1 MSTAP
6 LLIERQGAVETW
18 TLNDPATRNALSDAM
33 VEGLLQACARAAQDT
48 TLRTVVLT
56 GAGGAFCAGG
66 SLGGFARLIGQALQD
81 GETDPLLAMNRGFG
95 DLLHALCALPQLLVC
110 RVDGAAMG
118 GGFGLVCCADHV
130 VATARSV
137 LGTPEVTLGLPPAQI
152 APFVWQRLGENTAR
166 QCLLQGLTY
175 NAAQALAIGLVHEVV
190 EQDSAQAWQ
199 TTLQRL
205 MRAAPGAV
213 ASTKQL
219 LRSLRGPGPGM
230 PDMPNVLKVQDFRD
244 TAAQVFARSLRSA
257 EAAQGLAA
265 FARKQPAPWAL
276 SDKDKA

>member
-1 MSTAP
+1 MSST

-18 TLNDPATRNALSDAM
+18 TMNDPATRNALSDA
-33 VEGLLQACARAAQDT
+33 VVDGLLQACARAAQDP
-48 TLRTVVLT
+48 TLRIVVLT

-66 SLGGFARLIGQALQD
+66 SLGGFASLIGQPLQA
-81 GETDPLLAMNRGFG
+81 GQTDPLLAMNRGFG
-95 DLLHALCALPQLLVC
+95 DLLHALSALPQLLVC

-152 APFVWQRLGENTAR
+152 APFVWQRLGESAAR
-166 QCLLQGLTY
+166 QCLLQGLSYT
-175 NAAQALAIGLVHEVV
+175 AAQALQVGLVNEVI
-190 EQDSAQAWQ
+190 EQGSDEAWQ
-199 TTLQRL
+199 ETLKRL

-219 LRSLRGPGPGM
+219 LRQLRGPV
-230 PDMPNVLKVQDFRD
+230 PDLRD
-244 TAAQVFARSLRSA
+244 AAAQAFAQGLRSA

-265 FARKQPAPWAL
+265 FARKQPAPWTL
-276 SDKDKA
+276 SGKDAA

>member
-1 MSTAP
+1 MSST

-18 TLNDPATRNALSDAM
+18 TMNDPATRNALSDA
-33 VEGLLQACARAAQDT
+33 VVDGLQQACAHAAQDPS
-48 TLRTVVLT
+48 LRIVVLT
-56 GAGGAFCAGG
+56 GASGAFCAGG
-66 SLGGFARLIGQALQD
+66 SLGGFASLIGQPLQE

-95 DLLHALCALPQLLVC
+95 DLLHTLSALPQLLVC

-137 LGTPEVTLGLPPAQI
+137 LGTPEVTLGLPPAQMDTD
-152 APFVWQRLGENTAR
+152 A
-166 QCLLQGLTY
+166 
-175 NAAQALAIGLVHEVV
+175 
-190 EQDSAQAWQ
+190 AWQ
-199 TTLQRL
+199 KTLTRL

-219 LRSLRGPGPGM
+219 LRQLRDPV
-230 PDMPNVLKVQDFRD
+230 PDLRD
-244 TAAQVFARSLRSA
+244 AAAQAFAQGLRST

-265 FARKQPAPWAL
+265 FARKQPAPWTL
-276 SDKDKA
+276 SGKDPA

>member
-1 MSTAP
+1 MST

-18 TLNDPATRNALSDAM
+18 TLNDPATRNALSDAI
-33 VEGLLQACARAAQDT
+33 VDGLLSACVRAAQDDS
-48 TLRTVVLT
+48 LRIVVLT

-66 SLGGFARLIGQALQD
+66 SLGGFASLIGQPLQD
-81 GETDPLLAMNRGFG
+81 GQTDPLLAMNQGFG

-152 APFVWQRLGENTAR
+152 APFVWQRLGESAAR
-166 QCLLQGLTY
+166 QCLLQGLSYT
-175 NAAQALAIGLVHEVV
+175 AEQALQVGLVHEVI
-190 EQDSAQAWQ
+190 EQDCGAAWEK
-199 TTLQRL
+199 TLTRL

-213 ASTKQL
+213 ARTKQL
-219 LRSLRGPGPGM
+219 LRQLQGPVPDLR
-230 PDMPNVLKVQDFRD
+230 D
-244 TAAQVFARSLRSA
+244 AAAHAFSQGLRST

-265 FARKQPAPWAL
+265 FARKQPAPWTL
-276 SDKDKA
+276 SGKDTA

>member
-1 MSTAP
+1 MNTQH
-6 LLIERQGAVETW
+6 LLIERQGPVETW
-18 TLNDPATRNALSDAM
+18 TMNDPATRNALNDAM
-33 VEGLLQACARAAQDT
+33 VSALLAACARASLDPA
-48 TLRTVVLT
+48 LRIVVLT

-66 SLGGFARLIGQALQD
+66 SLGSFANLIGQPLQE

-95 DLLHALCALPQLLVC
+95 DLLHALSALPQLLVC

-130 VATARSV
+130 VATTRST

-152 APFVWQRLGENTAR
+152 APFVWQRLGESTAR

-175 NAAQALAIGLVHEVV
+175 NTAQALAIGLVHEVV
-190 EQDSAQAWQ
+190 EQGSAEAWQ
-199 TTLQRL
+199 ATLQRL

-219 LRSLRGPGPGM
+219 LRSLQAPV
-230 PDMPNVLKVQDFRD
+230 PDMRD
-244 TAAQVFARSLRSA
+244 AAAHAFAQGLRSA

-265 FARKQPAPWAL
+265 FARKQTAPWAL
-276 SDKDKA
+276 SGKDIA

>member
-1 MSTAP
+1 MPSGRKH
-6 LLIERQGAVETW
+6 ERFVDRTPGRGRD
-18 TLNDPATRNALSDAM
+18 LDPERPGHTQRP
-33 VEGLLQACARAAQDT
+33 ERRGGGGLLQACARAAQDA
-48 TLRTVVLT
+48 TLRIVVLT

-66 SLGGFARLIGQALQD
+66 SLGGFASLIGQPLQA
-81 GETDPLLAMNRGFG
+81 GQTDPLLAMNRSFG
-95 DLLHALCALPQLLVC
+95 DLLHALSVLPQLLVC

-152 APFVWQRLGENTAR
+152 APFVWQRLGESAAR
-166 QCLLQGLTY
+166 QCLLQGLSYT
-175 NAAQALAIGLVHEVV
+175 AAQALQVGLVNEVTD
-190 EQDSAQAWQ
+190 QDSDEAWQ
-199 TTLQRL
+199 TTLTRL

-219 LRSLRGPGPGM
+219 LRQLRGPV
-230 PDMPNVLKVQDFRD
+230 PDLRD
-244 TAAQVFARSLRSA
+244 AAAQAFAQGLRSA

-265 FARKQPAPWAL
+265 FARKQPAPWTHVG
-276 SDKDKA
+276 KDAT

>member
-1 MSTAP
+1 MNSA

-18 TLNDPATRNALSDAM
+18 TLNDPATRNALSNAIVD
-33 VEGLLQACARAAQDT
+33 GLLQACKRAVQDSS
-48 TLRTVVLT
+48 LRIVVLT

-66 SLGGFARLIGQALQD
+66 SLGGFANLIGHPLQAGQ
-81 GETDPLLAMNRGFG
+81 TDPLLAMNRGFG
-95 DLLHALCALPQLLVC
+95 DLLHALSALPQLLVC

-152 APFVWQRLGENTAR
+152 APFVWQRLGESAAR
-166 QCLLQGLTY
+166 QCLLQGLSYT
-175 NAAQALAIGLVHEVV
+175 AAQALQVGLVNEVI
-190 EQDSAQAWQ
+190 EQDTDEARQK
-199 TTLQRL
+199 TLTRL
-205 MRAAPGAV
+205 MRSAPGAV

-219 LRSLRGPGPGM
+219 LRQLRGPV
-230 PDMPNVLKVQDFRD
+230 PDVRD
-244 TAAQVFARSLRSA
+244 AAAQAFAHSLRST

-265 FARKQPAPWAL
+265 FARKQPAPWTH
-276 SDKDKA
+276 SGKDTA

>member
-1 MSTAP
+1 MSTSVSNT
-6 LLIERQGAVETW
+6 LLITRQGAVETW
-18 TLNDPATRNALSDAM
+18 TLNDPTTRNALSNAIVDS
-33 VEGLLQACARAAQDT
+33 LLSACARAAQDT
-48 TLRTVVLT
+48 SLRIVVLT

-66 SLGGFARLIGQALQD
+66 SLGGFASLIGQLLQE
-81 GETDPLLAMNRGFG
+81 GQTDPLLAMNRGFG

-152 APFVWQRLGENTAR
+152 APFVWQRLGESAAR
-166 QCLLQGLTY
+166 QCLLQGLSYT
-175 NAAQALAIGLVHEVV
+175 AAQALQVGLVNEVI
-190 EQDSAQAWQ
+190 EEDSEESNDAAWQ
-199 TTLQRL
+199 ATLTRL
-205 MRAAPGAV
+205 LRAAPGAV

-219 LRSLRGPGPGM
+219 LRSLRGPV
-230 PDMPNVLKVQDFRD
+230 PDLRD
-244 TAAQVFARSLRSA
+244 AAAQAFAQGLRSA

-265 FARKQPAPWAL
+265 FARKQPAPWTP
-276 SDKDKA
+276 SGKDSA

>member
-1 MSTAP
+1 MSTSVSNT
-6 LLIERQGAVETW
+6 LLITRQGAVETW
-18 TLNDPATRNALSDAM
+18 TLNDPATRNALSDAI
-33 VEGLLQACARAAQDT
+33 VDGLLQACTRAAQDSS
-48 TLRTVVLT
+48 LRIVVLT

-66 SLGGFARLIGQALQD
+66 SLGGFASLIGQPLQE
-81 GETDPLLAMNRGFG
+81 GQTDPLLAMNRGFG

-152 APFVWQRLGENTAR
+152 APFVWQRLGESAAR
-166 QCLLQGLTY
+166 QCLLQGLSYT
-175 NAAQALAIGLVHEVV
+175 AAQAQQMGLVNEVID
-190 EQDSAQAWQ
+190 EDSEERNDAAWQ
-199 TTLQRL
+199 ATLTRL

-219 LRSLRGPGPGM
+219 LRSLRGPV
-230 PDMPNVLKVQDFRD
+230 PDMRD
-244 TAAQVFARSLRSA
+244 AAAQAFASGLRSA

-265 FARKQPAPWAL
+265 FARKQPAPWTL

>member
-1 MSTAP
+1 MST

-18 TLNDPATRNALSDAM
+18 TMNDPATRNALSDA
-33 VEGLLQACARAAQDT
+33 VVDGLLQACARAAQDA
-48 TLRTVVLT
+48 TLRIVVLT

-66 SLGGFARLIGQALQD
+66 SLGGFASLIGQPLQE
-81 GETDPLLAMNRGFG
+81 GQTDPLLAMNRGFG
-95 DLLHALCALPQLLVC
+95 DLLHGLCALPQLLVC

-152 APFVWQRLGENTAR
+152 APFVWQRLGDSAAR
-166 QCLLQGLTY
+166 QCLLQGLSYT
-175 NAAQALAIGLVHEVV
+175 AAQAQQVGLVNEVI
-190 EQDSAQAWQ
+190 EEDSDAAWGK
-199 TTLQRL
+199 TLTRL

-219 LRSLRGPGPGM
+219 LRSVRGPV
-230 PDMPNVLKVQDFRD
+230 PDMRD
-244 TAAQVFARSLRSA
+244 AAAQAFASGLRSA

-265 FARKQPAPWAL
+265 FARKQPAPWTL

>member
-1 MSTAP
+1 MSTPASNT
-6 LLIERQGAVETW
+6 LLIMRQGAVETW
-18 TLNDPATRNALSDAM
+18 TLNDPATRNALSDAI
-33 VEGLLQACARAAQDT
+33 VDGLLSACARAAQDT
-48 TLRTVVLT
+48 SLRIVVLT

-66 SLGGFARLIGQALQD
+66 SLGGFANLIGQPLQD
-81 GETDPLLAMNRGFG
+81 GQNDPLLAMNRGFG

-152 APFVWQRLGENTAR
+152 APFVWQRLGESAAR
-166 QCLLQGLTY
+166 QCLLQGLSYT
-175 NAAQALAIGLVHEVV
+175 ASQAQHVGLVNEVIDA
-190 EQDSAQAWQ
+190 DSDATWQ
-199 TTLQRL
+199 VTLTRL

-219 LRSLRGPGPGM
+219 LRSVRGPV
-230 PDMPNVLKVQDFRD
+230 PDMRD
-244 TAAQVFARSLRSA
+244 AAAQAFASGLRSA

-265 FARKQPAPWAL
+265 FARKQPAPWTL